1 MLSARARIAT
11 AILGPVLLTTAYFT
25 LPFGALEPRHQFLPW
40 LILVGL
46 LTLLAVGMVV
56 TTNRVLAD
64 PTGRLRHPGVAIL
77 LLAWASVLVFS
88 AAYWAMAREP
98 GQFVGL
104 DTRLDALYFVG
115 VTMATVGYGD
125 IHPSGQLARAVL
137 LVQLVY
143 TLVFLVGGVAALR
156 TRARLLR
163 RMRAGK

>member
-1 MLSARARIAT
+1 
-11 AILGPVLLTTAYFT
+11 
-25 LPFGALEPRHQFLPW
+25 
-40 LILVGL
+40 
-46 LTLLAVGMVV
+46 
-56 TTNRVLAD
+56 
-64 PTGRLRHPGVAIL
+64 
-77 LLAWASVLVFS
+77 
-88 AAYWAMAREP
+88 MAREP